1 MKIVGMSENGDY
13 RIRCKYSEIDEK
25 YYGLDVDRSIMGS
38 DCKLYSPG
46 NY

>member
-1 MKIVGMSENGDY
+1 MKIVRMRENGDY
-13 RIRCKYSEIDEK
+13 RIRDKYSEIDEK